1 MHQTTNHQ
9 DKAIMT
15 FSVFADLHNHTLA
28 SDGDFSP
35 RQLVQKARINNIS
48 AIAITD
54 HDTLKGLAQGLAA
67 GKEQG
72 VQVIPGVEVSV
83 RFNRSLFTGTLH
95 LLCYFLPDRLSDQA
109 FVEDFEAL
117 LSDGRGEALVKARI
131 ARINKVFGPDGT
143 TPLLKR
149 ALVFADIAAYSTNAS
164 RRHFALALSHRLG
177 IEDKKTINQIIGNAS
192 PAYLPSGIAL
202 DAVADFIKKQDLLA
216 VLAHPAAGS
225 FPGQGHYKE
234 VLPPVDTVEKM
245 LPEFLAA
252 GIRGIEVFYPGH
264 TKEHRAILL
273 SWAKTHQLLVTG
285 GSDCHDDTE
294 RPPAVAGISQADF
307 KRFYAGLS

>member
-1 MHQTTNHQ
+1 
-9 DKAIMT
+9 MT
-15 FSVFADLHNHTLA
+15 LPVFADLHNHTLA

-35 RQLVQKARINNIS
+35 RQLVQKAKDNKIN

-67 GKEQG
+67 GKEQDI
-72 VQVIPGVEVSV
+72 QVIPGVEVSV

-95 LLCYFLPDRLSDQA
+95 LLCYFLPDRLSDQT
-109 FVEDFEAL
+109 FVDAFEAL
-117 LSDGRGEALVKARI
+117 LSDGRGETLVKARI
-131 ARINKVFGPDGT
+131 VRINKVFGPDGT

-149 ALVFADIAAYSTNAS
+149 PLVFADIAAYSTNAS
-164 RRHFALALSHRLG
+164 RRHFAMALSQRLG
-177 IEDKKTINQIIGNAS
+177 IEDKKIINQIIGNAS
-192 PAYLPSGIAL
+192 PAYLPSGIIL
-202 DAVADFIKKQDLLA
+202 DAVADFIKKQHLLA

-225 FPGQGHYKE
+225 FPGKGHYKE
-234 VLPPVDTVEKM
+234 VLPPLDTVEKM

-252 GIRGIEVFYPGH
+252 GIQGIEVFYPGH
-264 TKEHRAILL
+264 TKEHRAVLL

-307 KRFYAGLS
+307 KRFYAALS

>member
-1 MHQTTNHQ
+1 
-9 DKAIMT
+9 MT
-15 FSVFADLHNHTLA
+15 LPVFADLHNHTLA

-35 RQLVQKARINNIS
+35 RQLVQKAKDNKVN

-72 VQVIPGVEVSV
+72 VRVIPGVEVSV

-95 LLCYFLPDRLSDQA
+95 LLCYFLPDRLSDQV
-109 FVEDFEAL
+109 FVDAFEAL
-117 LSDGRGEALVKARI
+117 LSNGRGETLVKARI
-131 ARINKVFGPDGT
+131 ALINKVFGPDGT

-149 ALVFADIAAYSTNAS
+149 PLAFADIAAYSTNAS
-164 RRHFALALSHRLG
+164 RRHFALALSQRLG
-177 IEDKKTINQIIGNAS
+177 IEDKKTVNQIIGNAS

-202 DAVADFIKKQDLLA
+202 DAVADFIKKQHLLA

-225 FPGQGHYKE
+225 FPGKGHYKE
-234 VLPPVDTVEKM
+234 VLPPLDTVEKM

-252 GIRGIEVFYPGH
+252 GIQGIEVFYPGH
-264 TKEHRAILL
+264 TKEHRAVLL
-273 SWAKTHQLLVTG
+273 SWAKTCKLLVTG

-307 KRFYAGLS
+307 KRFYAALS